1 MNILLKFQDNTK
13 DVVSVKLRQK
23 INILDQFLFKKYQ
36 DFKNNNSITYNYISI
51 DDKTKMLAN
60 NVLNKQKTFQSQGI
74 LKNSTIHVNIDLNTV
89 FIEQKKEAFV
99 DTLVSTEDNNFNT
112 RNTNTNS
119 EIISTLKNMGFS
131 EMDDETINALIDTCK
146 AQKNVNEITVQDI
159 LEFLT

>member
-13 DVVSVKLRQK
+13 DIVSVKLRQK
-23 INILDQFLFKKYQ
+23 INILDKFIFKKYQ
-36 DFKNNNSITYNYISI
+36 DFKNNDAITYNYISI

-74 LKNSTIHVNIDLNTV
+74 VKNSTIHVNIDLNTV

-99 DTLVSTEDNNFNT
+99 DTLVSTENNNFNT

-131 EMDDETINALIDTCK
+131 EMDNETINALIDTCK
-146 AQKNVNEITVQDI
+146 SQKNVKEVSVQDI